1 MRARR
6 AVSVRVTAAGAA
18 AEEALPPLKVWEGGG
33 DGVVLPVDKSAMG
46 ILNTR
51 WDETAWNLE
60 ARWQLAKELWVM
72 ERARVGLGEEWKVR
86 APRAL
91 RTLRTRAREMTR
103 REPLALRPSGC
114 LLTTISFLPK
124 TVCHSHTSPFALLLP
139 ISPIYTAPPPP
150 PSLPAQLGW
159 TNTKSYVGIT
169 YLWGEAGEERGGGGP
184 CTAQLL

>member
-103 REPLALRPSGC
+103 REPLP
-114 LLTTISFLPK
+114 
-124 TVCHSHTSPFALLLP
+124 
-139 ISPIYTAPPPP
+139 AP
-150 PSLPAQLGW
+150 LGW